1 MRGKKT
7 SAEIKAMVIALKVK
21 NPSMS
26 SRDIATEISRELWDV
41 SNDTVCDILNEDLP
55 QVATESQA
63 IANLLDTNNELQ
75 SLADL
80 AIKKKILAW
89 EESIRISELV
99 SLRESTFR
107 QSQLIQG
114 KSTDNSEVKIKWEV

>member
-1 MRGKKT
+1 MKGKRTDLEVK
-7 SAEIKAMVIALKVK
+7 AEIIARLV
-21 NPSMS
+21 NWELGS
-26 SRDIATEISRELWDV
+26 DIARDLWVHESTISRIKD
-41 SNDTVCDILNEDLP
+41 NDLQE
-55 QVATESQA
+55 VATSSEK

-99 SLRESTFR
+99 SLRESTFK
-107 QSQLIQG
+107 QNQLIQG
-114 KSTDNSEVKIKWEV
+114 KSTDNSEIKIKWEV

>member
-1 MRGKKT
+1 
-7 SAEIKAMVIALKVK
+7 
-21 NPSMS
+21 MS